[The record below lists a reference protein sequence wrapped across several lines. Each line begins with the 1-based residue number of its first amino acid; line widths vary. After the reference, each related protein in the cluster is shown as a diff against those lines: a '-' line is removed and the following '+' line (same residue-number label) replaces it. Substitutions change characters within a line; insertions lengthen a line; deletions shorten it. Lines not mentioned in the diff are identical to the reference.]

1 MKKLILL
8 SLVLV
13 LSACTSATEVPVA
26 APTDVPPTSTPVV
39 VVQTVV
45 VEATQAPT
53 EVPPTAVPPTEVPP
67 TAVVVVQ
74 TVVVEPTQAAA
85 TQPPAVAAPN
95 EAASG
100 LVTVDAVLGAGY
112 FTEMTRSASQLSL
125 RCQLVKEVTFKVK
138 PLLDTI
144 TQVEFYYRIV
154 DRTTGTPFEWRNQ
167 GKMIPEADGT
177 FSLVFNGEQVNADS
191 RRPNAWL
198 DYQFVGLSKTGG
210 VVGRSEKIEKQITY
224 TFDCP

>member
-13 LSACTSATEVPVA
+13 LSACTSATEVPSI
-26 APTDVPPTSTPVV
+26 APTDVLPTSTPVV
-39 VVQTVV
+39 LVQTVV
-45 VEATQAPT
+45 VEATQAAT
-53 EVPPTAVPPTEVPP
+53 EVPPTAVPATEVPATP
-67 TAVVVVQ
+67 VVV

-85 TQPPAVAAPN
+85 TQPPAVAAQP
-95 EAASG
+95 SDG

-112 FTEMTRSASQLSL
+112 FTEMTRNASQLSL

-138 PLLDTI
+138 PLVDTI
-144 TQVEFYYRIV
+144 TQVQFYYRIV
-154 DRTTGTPFEWRNQ
+154 DRSTGAAFEWQNF

-198 DYQFVGLSKTGG
+198 DYQFVGLSKTGD
-210 VVGRSEKIEKQITY
+210 VVGRTEKIEKQITY
-224 TFDCP
+224 TFECP

>member
-1 MKKLILL
+1 
-8 SLVLV
+8 VL
-13 LSACTSATEVPVA
+13 
-26 APTDVPPTSTPVV
+26 
-39 VVQTVV
+39 VQTVV
-45 VEATQAPT
+45 VEATQAAT
-53 EVPPTAVPPTEVPP
+53 EVPPTAVPATEVPATP
-67 TAVVVVQ
+67 VVV

-85 TQPPAVAAPN
+85 TQPPAVAAQP

-112 FTEMTRSASQLSL
+112 FTDMTRNTSQLTL
-125 RCQLVKEVTFKVK
+125 RCQLHKEVTFKVK
-138 PLLDTI
+138 PLVDTI

-154 DRTTGTPFEWRNQ
+154 DRTTGTPFEWRNH

-177 FSLVFNGEQVNADS
+177 FSLLFNGEQVNADS

-210 VVGRSEKIEKQITY
+210 VVGRTEKIEKQITY
-224 TFDCP
+224 TFECP

>member
-13 LSACTSATEVPVA
+13 LSACTSATEVPVV

-53 EVPPTAVPPTEVPP
+53 EIPPTPVPTEVPP
-67 TAVVVVQ
+67 TAAPVVV
-74 TVVVEPTQAAA
+74 TVVVEPTQAAP
-85 TQPPAVAAPN
+85 TQAPADQS
-95 EAASG
+95 ASNG
-100 LVTVDAVLGAGY
+100 LTMVDNVLGAGY
-112 FTEMTRSASQLSL
+112 FSDMTRNASQFSL
-125 RCQLVKEVTFKVK
+125 RCQLYKEVKFSVK
-138 PLLDTI
+138 PLVNTI
-144 TQVEFYYRIV
+144 SQVQFYYRIV
-154 DRTTGTPFEWRNQ
+154 DRSTGAAFEWQNF
-167 GKMIPEADGT
+167 GKMIDNGDGT
-177 FSLVFNGEQVNADS
+177 FSLTFNGEQVNADS

-198 DYQFVGLSKTGG
+198 DYQFVGLSKTGD

-224 TFDCP
+224 TFECPQ